1 MEFKVRHESE
11 VSEAGSKRT
20 VQAELPAIAFESLA
34 RLVAQSQLGTQA
46 LLTGFIGAK
55 SKRSRKLVL
64 HVTNIE
70 LTAGL
75 DEGGAHASTQAEG

>member
-1 MEFKVRHESE
+1 VEFKVRHESE

-34 RLVAQSQLGTQA
+34 RVIAQSQLGLQA
-46 LLTGFIGAK
+46 NLSGFIGAK

-70 LTAGL
+70 FF
-75 DEGGAHASTQAEG
+75 EGGANASA